1 MDWKFFADHFDTMTC
16 VLSVE
21 KKPDGTCGTVRIVT
35 GNRKYLDSLELA
47 GGSVDVG
54 SEKKVEFVPNSEYT
68 RYIPKDLN
76 FEDVC
81 FRAAVLK
88 QPVHNC
94 VHMPRYPFDIMAYL
108 MPLKS
113 EEENI
118 GFCTYTQ
125 ILIPKKDSNLG
136 SLNISQETAMDI
148 ISTCIKLRDDKPFQ
162 EIIQEVLEDIRG
174 ICDAEFCCILM
185 MDENRRQISVLGE
198 ARVPGSDLPWMEHY
212 MDDDFYALA
221 ETWLDTLSGSFCL
234 IISNDQEMELIR
246 ERNPAWYESLTNA
259 GVKGLVLFPLFSRGR
274 LLGYIYAANF
284 PAEKAG
290 HIRDTLELTTF
301 FVASEIAN
309 NLFIEQL
316 RLLSKTDVLTGAMN
330 RNAMNDRITELCKDS
345 TKLSGGMGV
354 VFADMNGL
362 KYTNDHLGHSAGD
375 QLLKNAAMILQS
387 TFIGAEIF
395 RAGGDEFLILSRD
408 TSEAE
413 LQEKIAEIKKKAELF
428 EHVSFA
434 AGCCLL
440 QPGMDLRD
448 ALSEADAQMYRDKG
462 NFYRKYPELKRD

>member
-1 MDWKFFADHFDTMTC
+1 MDWRAFADHFDTMTC

-108 MPLKS
+108 MPLES
-113 EEENI
+113 GEENI

-174 ICDAEFCCILM
+174 ICDAEFCCILL

-198 ARVPGSDLPWMEHY
+198 AMVPGSDLPRMERY

-234 IISNDQEMELIR
+234 IVSNEQEMELIR
-246 ERNPAWYESLTNA
+246 ERNPAWYESLTHA
-259 GVKGLVLFPLFSRGR
+259 GVKGLVLFPLLSRGR

-316 RLLSKTDVLTGAMN
+316 RLLGKTDVLTGVMN
-330 RNAMNDRITELCKDS
+330 RNAMNDRIAELCADPA
-345 TKLSGGMGV
+345 KLSGGMGV

-362 KYTNDHLGHSAGD
+362 KYTNDHLGHNAGD

-387 TFIGAEIF
+387 TFTGAEIF
-395 RAGGDEFLILSRD
+395 RAGGDEFLILTRD

-413 LQEKIAEIKKKAELF
+413 LQKKIAEIKKKAELF

-434 AGCCLL
+434 AGSCLL